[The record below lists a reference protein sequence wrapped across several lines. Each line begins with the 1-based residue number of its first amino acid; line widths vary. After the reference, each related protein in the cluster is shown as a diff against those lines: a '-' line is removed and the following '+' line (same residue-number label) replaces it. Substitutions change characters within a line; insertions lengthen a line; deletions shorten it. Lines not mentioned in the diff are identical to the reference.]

1 MSQALMLRSCT
12 LRSIVV
18 RSGLCAGLAAIPS
31 ALPGGARTEAAEEV
45 QRLRPEVGKPL
56 QQAEDLLKQHKP
68 MDAAAQVVE
77 ADKVGNKSAYESF
90 VIERIRGAIANA
102 EGDNMAAARSYEAQL
117 ESGRVSASE
126 QLKLVMAVAS
136 IAYQAKDYPKAV
148 AWITRYFR
156 QGGNE
161 PMMRTLLIQTYF
173 LQNDCADAGKAQA
186 DQIEAEEKDRQTPA
200 EEQLQLLAACQER
213 LKDAGGFTATMGK
226 LVVHYPKKDFWAQL
240 IHRVQIKPGFASGRL
255 ALDVQRLALA
265 VGTLSTSTQYME
277 MVQRALEGGLVG
289 EAKTILDAGYAAGIL
304 GTGPDAARAQRL
316 KDLVVKTLADDQP
329 SLATEAPEA
338 TARDGDAL
346 LAIGAKY
353 VSYGQFDKGIPAME
367 QAVERGG
374 LKRPDDARLHLGLAY
389 LAAGQKSKA
398 VAMFRTVGG
407 NDGAADLGHL
417 WVLQSGRN

>member
-1 MSQALMLRSCT
+1 MLRSYS

-18 RSGLCAGLAAIPS
+18 GAGLCAGLVAIAS
-31 ALPGGARTEAAEEV
+31 ALQGGSRTAAAEEV
-45 QRLRPEVGKPL
+45 QKLRPEIGKPL

-68 MDAAAQVVE
+68 TDAAAQVVE

-102 EGDNMAAARSYEAQL
+102 EGDYMAAAKSYEAQL
-117 ESGRVSASE
+117 ESGRVPAPE

-136 IAYQAKDYPKAV
+136 IAYQAKDYPKAT
-148 AWITRYFR
+148 AWITRYFQ

-161 PMMRTLLIQTYF
+161 PMMRTLLIQAYF
-173 LQNDCADAGKAQA
+173 LQNDYADAGKAQA
-186 DQIEAEEKDRQTPA
+186 DQIEAEEKDSQTPA

-213 LKDAGGFTATMGK
+213 LKDDGGFTATMEK
-226 LVVHYPKKDFWAQL
+226 LVIHYPKKDYWAQL

-265 VGTLSTSTQYME
+265 VGALSSPTQYME

-289 EAKTILDAGYAAGIL
+289 EAKAILDAGYAAGIL
-304 GTGPDAARAQRL
+304 GTGPDAPRAQRL
-316 KDLVVKTLADDQP
+316 KDLVTRTLADDRQ
-329 SLATEAPEA
+329 SLSTEASEA
-338 TARDGDAL
+338 TIRDGDAL

-353 VSYGQFDKGIPAME
+353 VSYGEFDKGIPAME

-374 LKRPDDARLHLGLAY
+374 LKRPDDAKLHLGLAY
-389 LAAGQKSKA
+389 LAAGQKIKA

-417 WVLQSGRN
+417 WVLRTGGN